1 MPIMDYRHSNSTPKN
16 LLRGRVARRPG
27 NADMLQMETTTP
39 VWEPSDQA
47 MVRLAKLLGN
57 LRRTQTRWEEMEAL
71 VRAAQAIEAARQ
83 KNEISDQ
90 DAQSSTQFLIDFAVM
105 QPAYERASSTIED
118 YITRHL
124 QPSLPQ
130 SF

>member
-1 MPIMDYRHSNSTPKN
+1 
-16 LLRGRVARRPG
+16 
-27 NADMLQMETTTP
+27 
-39 VWEPSDQA
+39 
-47 MVRLAKLLGN
+47 
-57 LRRTQTRWEEMEAL
+57 MEAL